1 MGSLAA
7 AKAMAKQNNDRY
19 GDTPH
24 GAIVVTSS
32 VSGLVPYHPDPIY
45 STTKHG
51 ISGWVRSVAPTMQ
64 MCGVTIDAVCPAG
77 VATPLIGLNGETDI
91 PTVLSPADVAA
102 ALIETA
108 MESESG
114 RCISLVAGRDD
125 IRQDHSFSPVP
136 GFSML

>member
-1 MGSLAA
+1 
-7 AKAMAKQNNDRY
+7 
-19 GDTPH
+19 
-24 GAIVVTSS
+24 
-32 VSGLVPYHPDPIY
+32 
-45 STTKHG
+45 
-51 ISGWVRSVAPTMQ
+51 MQ